1 MSFQFLRGDVQPFQL
16 LNCLPPLFIPRCVQS
31 SAEPF
36 LKGSL
41 QISVCAA
48 ARANDRR
55 FHTILLSHVSLN
67 VT

>member
-48 ARANDRR
+48 ARA
-55 FHTILLSHVSLN
+55 
-67 VT
+67 